1 MLLHAYQRIIHQRW
15 THNSEYL
22 CSKYKGNQI
31 HKEILL
37 ELKVHIVPHIII
49 VRNFNTPLWATQRSW
64 KKKKWKRDT
73 VKLMRSY
80 ETIGFIRYIYMY
92 LSHTHRHTHP
102 NMHTY
107 IEANSHTVLTRWR
120 EIIWKKNQQT
130 FMIIVLDRLRILST
144 YLNIEANQKPTS
156 N

>member
-1 MLLHAYQRIIHQRW
+1 
-15 THNSEYL
+15 
-22 CSKYKGNQI
+22 
-31 HKEILL
+31 
-37 ELKVHIVPHIII
+37 
-49 VRNFNTPLWATQRSW
+49 
-64 KKKKWKRDT
+64 
-73 VKLMRSY
+73 MRSY

-92 LSHTHRHTHP
+92 LSHTHRHTQR
-102 NMHTY
+102 NTHTY
-107 IEANSHTVLTRWR
+107 IEANSHTVLIRWR

>member
-49 VRNFNTPLWATQRSW
+49 VRNFNTPLWATERSW
-64 KKKKWKRDT
+64 KKEMKKRHCET
-73 VKLMRSY
+73 NEKLWNNR
-80 ETIGFIRYIYMY
+80 IHQIHIYV
-92 LSHTHRHTHP
+92 SVTHTQTHIQTHTHILKQIHTQFSLD
-102 NMHTY
+102 
-107 IEANSHTVLTRWR
+107 EEKSF
-120 EIIWKKNQQT
+120 EKKIN
-130 FMIIVLDRLRILST
+130 
-144 YLNIEANQKPTS
+144 KPS
-156 N
+156 W

>member
-1 MLLHAYQRIIHQRW
+1 
-15 THNSEYL
+15 
-22 CSKYKGNQI
+22 
-31 HKEILL
+31 
-37 ELKVHIVPHIII
+37 
-49 VRNFNTPLWATQRSW
+49 
-64 KKKKWKRDT
+64 
-73 VKLMRSY
+73 MRSY

-107 IEANSHTVLTRWR
+107 IEANSHTVLIRWR